1 MKDIIHSLKYEH
13 RRSIAP
19 PLGRLM
25 RERGAELLRDANVVV
40 PVPLHPRREYQRG
53 FNQADD
59 IAREL
64 GVPVVPLLKRVV
76 FTKSQIELPKE
87 ARRENVKDAFTL
99 SHPCGDKPL
108 GLSIRIVV
116 LVDDVSTT
124 GATLEAC
131 ARVLKASGVKEVR
144 ALTAARVVN
153 DRR

>member
-1 MKDIIHSLKYEH
+1 MKDIIHSLKYER

-25 RERGAELLRDANVVV
+25 RDCGAELLRDANLVV
-40 PVPLHPRREYQRG
+40 PVPLHPRRQYERG

-59 IAREL
+59 LARQL
-64 GVPVVPLLKRVV
+64 GLPVVSLLKRVV
-76 FTKSQIELPKE
+76 FTRSQIELPKHE
-87 ARRENVKDAFTL
+87 RQENVRNAFAYSPDPRSL
-99 SHPCGDKPL
+99 LPDPCVA
-108 GLSIRIVV
+108 VV
-116 LVDDVSTT
+116 VDDVSTT

-131 ARVLKASGVKEVR
+131 ARVLKNAGVKEVR